1 MSYHFLLD
9 LALILLSTKIL
20 GLIAQKFQMPQVVGA
35 LIAGLLL
42 SPAGLGLLSETEFT
56 KQLSELGVIV
66 LMFSAG
72 MGTDVN
78 ELKHSGKAGF
88 MVAVLGVVVPFLM
101 GTALAWGADELGLIE
116 STGFIENIFIG
127 TILTATSVS
136 ITVETLKEMK
146 KLETKVGNTILAAAL
161 IDDVLI
167 LSRLDE
173 MAPGVVCDT
182 FDEFL
187 DDVLGLI
194 ALTLVCS
201 LAGGDESIGMVL
213 LKIVGFFVFAFVVGF
228 GANRI
233 FCWMLKRQHGWASHR
248 NSVFAFVLCL
258 VMAYCAEEFFGVADI
273 TGAYAAGLAVACTP
287 KGTYIQTKY
296 NPLGYLLLTPV
307 FFASIGINVQ
317 ITGLTGGI
325 VVFSILLLLV
335 SIISKL
341 LGCGLGAKACQFT
354 TRESIQVGVGMACR
368 GEVALIVANRGLS
381 MGVLSPAMMT
391 PVVITVVCG
400 TILTPIL
407 LKLSFRG
414 HQETELVQNNI
425 ADRMA
430 KHRQLDIITQ
440 QLLQQ
445 DEQMMKKN

>member
-9 LALILLSTKIL
+9 LALILLSTKLL
-20 GLIAQKFQMPQVVGA
+20 GLAAQKFQMPQVVGA
-35 LIAGLLL
+35 LLAGLIL

-56 KQLSELGVIV
+56 AQLSELGVIV

-72 MGTDVN
+72 MGTDIK
-78 ELKHSGKAGF
+78 ELKNSGKAGF
-88 MVAVLGVVVPFLM
+88 MVALLGVAAPFVM
-101 GTALAWGADELGLIE
+101 GAGLAWGAAEAGLIE
-116 STGFIENIFIG
+116 SSGMIENIFIG
-127 TILTATSVS
+127 TVLTATSVS

-161 IDDVLI
+161 IDDVL
-167 LSRLDE
+167 
-173 MAPGVVCDT
+173 
-182 FDEFL
+182 
-187 DDVLGLI
+187 GLI

-213 LKIVGFFVFAFVVGF
+213 LKIAGFFIFAFAVGFA
-228 GANRI
+228 ANRI

-258 VMAYCAEEFFGVADI
+258 VMAYCAEELFGVADI

-317 ITGLTGGI
+317 ISGLTGGM
-325 VVFSILLLLV
+325 VVFAILLLLV
-335 SIISKL
+335 SIVSKL
-341 LGCGLGAKACQFT
+341 LGCGLGAKACRFS
-354 TRESIQVGVGMACR
+354 TRESIQVGAGMACR

-381 MGVLSPAMMT
+381 MGVLSSAMMT
-391 PVVITVVCG
+391 PIVITVVCG

-414 HQETELVQNNI
+414 HHESELMQNNI

-440 QLLQQ
+440 QLLQE
-445 DEQMMKKN
+445 DEQLMKKN

>member
-1 MSYHFLLD
+1 MSYHFLMD

-20 GLIAQKFQMPQVVGA
+20 GLVAQKFQMPQVVGA
-35 LIAGLLL
+35 LIAGLIL

-56 KQLSELGVIV
+56 AQLSELGVIV

-72 MGTDVN
+72 MGTDIK
-78 ELKHSGKAGF
+78 ELKNSGKAGF
-88 MVAVLGVVVPFLM
+88 MVAVLGVVMPFLM

-116 STGFIENIFIG
+116 TTGFLESVFIG

-161 IDDVLI
+161 IDDVL
-167 LSRLDE
+167 
-173 MAPGVVCDT
+173 
-182 FDEFL
+182 
-187 DDVLGLI
+187 GLV

-213 LKIVGFFVFAFVVGF
+213 LKIAGFFVFAFVVGF
-228 GANRI
+228 AANRV

-317 ITGLTGGI
+317 ITGLTGGMLA
-325 VVFSILLLLV
+325 FSLLLLI

-341 LGCGLGAKACQFT
+341 LGCGLGAKVCHFS
-354 TRESIQVGVGMACR
+354 TRESIQVGAGMACR

-381 MGVLSPAMMT
+381 MGVLSSAMMT
-391 PVVITVVCG
+391 PVIITVVCG

-414 HQETELVQNNI
+414 HQESELVQNNI

-445 DEQMMKKN
+445 DEQLMKKR